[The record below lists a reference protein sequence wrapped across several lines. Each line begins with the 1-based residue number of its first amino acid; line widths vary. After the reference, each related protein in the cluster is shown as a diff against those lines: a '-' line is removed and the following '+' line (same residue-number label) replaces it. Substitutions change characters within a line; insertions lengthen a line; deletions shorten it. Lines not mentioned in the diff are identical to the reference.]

1 MKHSKVLAG
10 VFCCL
15 LAGYSQA
22 EIAVVA
28 HAKSGIAAVD
38 TATLKDL
45 FLGKTSKING
55 VDVRPV
61 NLSDSSPIKIEF
73 DEKVVGKDAGKMKAY
88 WSNRIFTG
96 QGKPLDQVDNEAAIL
111 EWLGNN
117 QDGIGYMSPGAVN
130 NKVKV
135 LLTVP

>member
-1 MKHSKVLAG
+1 MKKSKLLLGA
-10 VFCCL
+10 FCSL
-15 LAGYSQA
+15 LAVVSQA
-22 EIAVVA
+22 EVVVVA
-28 HAKSGIAAVD
+28 HAKSEISAVTND
-38 TATLKDL
+38 QLKDL
-45 FLGKTSKING
+45 FLGKSSKIG
-55 VDVRPV
+55 ATEVRPV
-61 NLSDSSPIKIEF
+61 NLSDSSPIKMEF

-96 QGKPLDQVDNEAAIL
+96 QGKPLDQVDNEAAMI

-117 QDGIGYMSPGAVN
+117 QNGIGYMSAGAVN